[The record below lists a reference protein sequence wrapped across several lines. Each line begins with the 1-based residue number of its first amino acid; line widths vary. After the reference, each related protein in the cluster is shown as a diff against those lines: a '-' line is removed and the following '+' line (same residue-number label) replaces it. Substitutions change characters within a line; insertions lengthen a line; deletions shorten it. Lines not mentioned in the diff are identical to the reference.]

1 MTDIIIIGAGSA
13 GSVLANRLSENP
25 DWEIVLIEA
34 GPDYERARDL
44 PYELVNSHRNALAD
58 HDWGFRYQPTQGQ
71 NVFFPRGKVVGGS
84 SAVNTTIALRGIPED
99 YEEWAEQ
106 GNPSWAWPNVLPF
119 FKRLERDLD
128 FADASY
134 HGDAGPISIRR
145 YPPEE
150 LLPQHQAFLDRAAT
164 LGYPYCEDANNP
176 DAYGAGPQPMNKL
189 GRLRISCAIG
199 YLAPAR
205 FRANLTIRANT
216 SVRRLIIEKHTCKG
230 VEIQTQDGNTET
242 LSAAL
247 VITCGGALMSPL
259 LLMHSG
265 IGPKEQLD
273 QSGIT
278 VVENEPGVGENL
290 SDHPAISVV
299 CQLKNDHISDHDAPL
314 IQTILRYTTAS
325 ENKRNNMQIE
335 QLSYAGQINGPP
347 LFAIAA
353 CLQYQYGRGRLTLS
367 PTQPM
372 GAPIIANHFCEDE
385 RDQAALLSGFKDTI
399 EFTKQGELA
408 RMIDT
413 IRFPDQNRDHNDDTL
428 TSICRRFAGSGYH
441 PCGTVKMGPRQDP
454 LAVVDEH
461 GRAHRIDG
469 LVIADASIMPGV
481 PRANTNLTCIMIG
494 EKIAA
499 YISRHPAQ
507 YGL

>member
-1 MTDIIIIGAGSA
+1 MADIIIIGAGSA
-13 GSVLANRLSENP
+13 GSVIANRLSENP
-25 DWEIVLIEA
+25 NWEVLLIEA
-34 GPDYERARDL
+34 GPDYERAEDL

-58 HDWGFRYQPTQGQ
+58 HDWGFRYQPTQEQ
-71 NVFFPRGKVVGGS
+71 NGFFPRGKVVGGS
-84 SAVNTTIALRGIPED
+84 SSVNTTIALRGMPED
-99 YEEWAEQ
+99 YDEWAEQ
-106 GNPSWAWPNVLPF
+106 GNPSWTWPNVLPF
-119 FKRLERDLD
+119 FNRLERDLD
-128 FADASY
+128 FADADY
-134 HGDAGPISIRR
+134 HGDSGPISIRR
-145 YPPEE
+145 YQPDE
-150 LLPQHQAFLDRAAT
+150 LLPQHQAFLDKAVS

-176 DAYGAGPQPMNKL
+176 NSYGAGPQPMNKL

-205 FRANLTIRANT
+205 FRPNLTIRADT
-216 SVRRLIIEKHTCKG
+216 LVRRLIIEKHVCKG
-230 VEIQTQDGNTET
+230 IEIQTPDGKTEILT
-242 LSAAL
+242 APL
-247 VITCGGALMSPL
+247 VITCCGALMSPV

-273 QSGIT
+273 QSGIE

-299 CQLKNDHISDHDAPL
+299 CQLTNEQLSDHDAPL
-314 IQTILRYTTAS
+314 IQTILRYTTES
-325 ENKRNNMQIE
+325 DNKRNNMQIE
-335 QLSYAGQINGPP
+335 QLSYAGKVNGPP
-347 LFAIAA
+347 MFAIAA
-353 CLQYQYGRGRLTLS
+353 CLEYQYGRGRLTLS

-372 GAPIIANHFCEDE
+372 GAPTIENHFCEDE
-385 RDQAALLSGFKDTI
+385 RDLAALLSGFKDAI
-399 EFTKQGELA
+399 EFTRQGELA

-413 IRFPDQNRDHNDDTL
+413 IRFPDQGRDQGDDTL
-428 TSICRRFAGSGYH
+428 ASLCRRFSGSGYH
-441 PCGTVKMGPRQDP
+441 PCGTLKMGPRQDP
-454 LAVVDEH
+454 MAVVDEH

-499 YISRHPAQ
+499 YISQHPAQ